1 LKRILV
7 KDLKPGMVVGRA
19 IFSSEGRVLLHSGMV
34 LTDTYIAGLDRLG
47 VNSVYIRD
55 EIFGSFAIQDVIS
68 EETRNYTVKM
78 MRDSFTGLEK
88 NHGLNIRVVKDTVD
102 NIIDELFSNRN
113 LLLNLSDIR
122 TYDDYTFAHSVNVSI
137 LSMMAGITMGYD
149 RMQLHELGLGAL
161 LHDIGKIRIS
171 LDILN
176 KPGELTREEFMEIKQ
191 HPQYGF
197 DILRCYNDVSLLS
210 SHIAFQH
217 HERWDGQGYPRSLV
231 GKDILEYARVVAVA
245 DVYDALLA
253 DRPYR
258 PSYSLNQTLTI
269 IKRMSGIYL
278 DPTCVNALLANVAV
292 YPVGTIVE
300 LSTGDIGMV
309 VDVNR
314 VSPARPVVR
323 IVFNSRRKRLS
334 TIREIDLSKL
344 TTVLI
349 VKTLSDH
356 EIQELTEQND
366 T

>member
-19 IFSSEGRVLLHSGMV
+19 IFSSDGRVLLHSGMV
-34 LTDTYIAGLDRLG
+34 LTDAYIEGLARLG

-55 EIFGSFAIQDVIS
+55 EIFGGFEIQDVIS
-68 EETRNYTVKM
+68 EETRVYTVKV
-78 MRDSFTGLEK
+78 MRDSFLRLEK
-88 NHGLNIRVVKDTVD
+88 NHSLNIRMVKDTVD
-102 NIIDELFSNRN
+102 SIIDELFLNHN

-137 LSMMAGITMGYD
+137 LSIMAGMTMGYD
-149 RMQLHELGLGAL
+149 RMRLNELGLGAL

-171 LDILN
+171 TDVLN
-176 KPGELTREEFMEIKQ
+176 KPGDLTREEFMEIKQ

-197 DILRCYNDVSLLS
+197 DILRNYNDVSLLS

-217 HERWDGQGYPRSLV
+217 HERWDGQGYPRSLA
-231 GKDILEYARVVAVA
+231 GKEIHEYARIVAVA

-278 DPTCVNALLANVAV
+278 DPTCVTALVANVAV
-292 YPVGTIVE
+292 YPIGTVVE

-314 VSPARPVVR
+314 ESPARPVIR
-323 IVFNSRRKRLS
+323 IVFNSRKIRLS

-349 VKTLSDH
+349 IRTLGDN
-356 EIQELTEQND
+356 EIQNLME
-366 T
+366 